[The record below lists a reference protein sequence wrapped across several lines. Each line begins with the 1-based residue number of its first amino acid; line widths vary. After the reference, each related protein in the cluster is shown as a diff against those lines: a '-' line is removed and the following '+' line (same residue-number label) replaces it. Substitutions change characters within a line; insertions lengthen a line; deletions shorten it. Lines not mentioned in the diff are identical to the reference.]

1 MSGLTRGTVRWDEG
15 RNNLSAAPS
24 PWGNSVVSSSAPT
37 ADGGDADGEGD
48 GDRDGVGAASKKK
61 GGKGKKQTLY
71 RFG

>member
-15 RNNLSAAPS
+15 RISLTASPS
-24 PWGNSVVSSSAPT
+24 PWGNSVASTSAPI
-37 ADGGDADGEGD
+37 ADGEGD
-48 GDRDGVGAASKKK
+48 GDGVGAASKKK